1 MKFTVDVSDALNL
14 EIKAAAAAAGVT
26 RAEWTRAALTAAAH
40 PDYTPSHPVS
50 IPADGPAAGADLGD
64 LADAAA
70 ALRSAL
76 EARDEA
82 RRERSAA
89 AAEVVELSARLAH
102 VEGVAE
108 ERLKRVGDAA
118 ATIARLTP
126 EADRMPLYLSGPGVW
141 DGIRSWWAGLRGR

>member
-1 MKFTVDVSDALNL
+1 MKFTVDVSEALNA
-14 EIKAAAAAAGVT
+14 EIRAAAAAAGVT
-26 RAEWTRAALTAAAH
+26 RAEWVRVALAAAAH
-40 PDYTPSHPVS
+40 PDPIPPHPGS
-50 IPADGPAAGADLGD
+50 IPADGPAAGADLGA

-82 RRERSAA
+82 RHELAA
-89 AAEVVELSARLAH
+89 ALAEEAELAARLAH

-108 ERLKRVGDAA
+108 ERLRRVGDAA

-126 EADRMPLYLSGPGVW
+126 EADRTPMYLPGPGVW
-141 DGIRSWWAGLRGR
+141 SGIRSWWAGLRRR